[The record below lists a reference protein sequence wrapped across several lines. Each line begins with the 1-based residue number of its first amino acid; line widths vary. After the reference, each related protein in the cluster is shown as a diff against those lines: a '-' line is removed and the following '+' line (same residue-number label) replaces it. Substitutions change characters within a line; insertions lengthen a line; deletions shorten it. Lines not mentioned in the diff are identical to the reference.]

1 MTDIEKVKTLG
12 KIEDLTDEQISL
24 FLEVAEDEVLN
35 YTNRDELIG
44 KMSTVVIK
52 YAIYLINES
61 ERANETSRNE
71 GGVSVTYETEIPEG
85 LKKQLNAYKLIP
97 MIRLVRSRATKE

>member
-1 MTDIEKVKTLG
+1 MTEIEKVKTLG

-44 KMSTVVIK
+44 KMSNVVVR

-61 ERANETSRNE
+61 ERENETS
-71 GGVSVTYETEIPEG
+71 VAYETEIPEG